1 MHVLILNCIQVH
13 YTIYW
18 ILFQALFGENTE
30 LSRAFALFM
39 ALKNGVLRKNYRELK
54 LMWKYKNAQP
64 VPFPDAEP
72 SAGRIVTNW
81 AT

>member
-18 ILFQALFGENTE
+18 ILFQALFGENAE
-30 LSRAFALFM
+30 LSRAFALFR

-54 LMWKYKNAQP
+54 LMGKIIKLNGFVAIA
-64 VPFPDAEP
+64 VRN
-72 SAGRIVTNW
+72 SIRIQEIY
-81 AT
+81 